1 MAHRINERNI
11 GNYTLDG
18 ELKIRRTKYKK
29 ISRSFTENE
38 IRLFEYLLGQI
49 EIDIHLDTS
58 DYDDQVYRD
67 SGNILIQ
74 FSRDDISDFRSL
86 INKFQK

>member
-18 ELKIRRTKYKK
+18 ELKIRRTKPKK
-29 ISRSFTENE
+29 VSRSFTENE

-49 EIDIHLDTS
+49 KKEIALDSS
-58 DYDDQVYRD
+58 DCNEQVYRD
-67 SGNILIQ
+67 TGNILVQ

-86 INKFQK
+86 INKFQ

>member
-18 ELKIRRTKYKK
+18 ELKIRRTKPKK
-29 ISRSFTENE
+29 ISRSFTKNE

-49 EIDIHLDTS
+49 EKDIHLDTS
-58 DYDDQVYRD
+58 DFDDQVYRD

-86 INKFQK
+86 IKKIQ

>member
-18 ELKIRRTKYKK
+18 ELKIRRTKPKK
-29 ISRSFTENE
+29 VSRSFTENE

-49 EIDIHLDTS
+49 ENDITLDSS
-58 DYDDQVYRD
+58 DCNEQVYRD
-67 SGNILIQ
+67 SGNILVQ
-74 FSRDDISDFRSL
+74 FSRDDISEFRSL
-86 INKFQK
+86 INKFQ

>member
-18 ELKIRRTKYKK
+18 ELKIRRTKSKK
-29 ISRSFTENE
+29 VSRSFTENE

-49 EIDIHLDTS
+49 EKDVHLDTS
-58 DYDDQVYRD
+58 DFDDQVYRD

-86 INKFQK
+86 INKFQ

>member
-1 MAHRINERNI
+1 MAHIINERNI

-18 ELKIRRTKYKK
+18 ELKIRRIKSKK
-29 ISRSFTENE
+29 ISRSFSENE

-49 EIDIHLDTS
+49 ENDIHLDTS
-58 DYDDQVYRD
+58 DFDDQVYRD

-86 INKFQK
+86 INKFQ

>member
-11 GNYTLDG
+11 GNYTLGG
-18 ELKIRRTKYKK
+18 ELKIRRTKPKK
-29 ISRSFTENE
+29 ISRSFTDNE

-49 EIDIHLDTS
+49 ENDIHLDTS
-58 DYDDQVYRD
+58 DFDDQVYRD

-86 INKFQK
+86 INKFQ

>member
-18 ELKIRRTKYKK
+18 ELKIRRTKSKK
-29 ISRSFTENE
+29 VSRSFTENE

-49 EIDIHLDTS
+49 EKDIHLDTS
-58 DYDDQVYRD
+58 DFDDQVYRD

-86 INKFQK
+86 INKFQ

>member
-18 ELKIRRTKYKK
+18 ELKKRTKTKK
-29 ISRSFTENE
+29 VSRSFTQNE

-49 EIDIHLDTS
+49 ENDIHLDTS
-58 DYDDQVYRD
+58 DFEDQVYID

-86 INKFQK
+86 INKFK

>member
-18 ELKIRRTKYKK
+18 ELKIRRTKPKK
-29 ISRSFTENE
+29 ISRSFTKNE

-49 EIDIHLDTS
+49 EKDIHLDTS
-58 DYDDQVYRD
+58 DFDDQVYRD

-86 INKFQK
+86 IKKFQ

>member
-18 ELKIRRTKYKK
+18 ELKIRRTKPKK
-29 ISRSFTENE
+29 VTRSFTENE

-49 EIDIHLDTS
+49 KKGIALDSS
-58 DYDDQVYRD
+58 DCNDQVYRD
-67 SGNILIQ
+67 TGNILVQ
-74 FSRDDISDFRSL
+74 FSRDDISEFRSL
-86 INKFQK
+86 INKFQ

>member
-18 ELKIRRTKYKK
+18 ELKIRRTKPKK

-38 IRLFEYLLGQI
+38 VRLFEYLLGQI
-49 EIDIHLDTS
+49 EKDIHLDTS
-58 DYDDQVYRD
+58 DFDDQVYRD

-86 INKFQK
+86 INKFQ